1 MNNEKFYFSKENDKW
16 LLNFLDNRKFEIL
29 DKEKN
34 SFGKLY
40 VETIKVIEDVYLLYD
55 NKELQ
60 LKLSNFILIHP
71 IYKM

>member
-60 LKLSNFILIHP
+60 LKLNNFILIHP